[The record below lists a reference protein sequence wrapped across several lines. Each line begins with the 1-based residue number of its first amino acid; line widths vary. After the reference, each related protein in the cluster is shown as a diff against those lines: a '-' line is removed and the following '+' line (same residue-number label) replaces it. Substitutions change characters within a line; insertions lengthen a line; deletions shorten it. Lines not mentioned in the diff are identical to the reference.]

1 MDTYNDDNLDE
12 LLDYID
18 PAALTYQEWCG
29 VGMALKDAG
38 YDCSLWD
45 SWSQRDTA
53 RYHSGECE
61 KKWRSFAGS
70 EHPVTAGTI
79 VHMALENGYRPQ
91 SAPKESRAL
100 SWDDYIG
107 EDYVVTSRKE
117 AQDIP
122 IPEPQTWNP
131 AQELSR
137 YIETLFEAEDF
148 VGYVTETWQ
157 NKDGKYLPT
166 SGCCDRTAGQLLE
179 ALGKCGGDIGAVVG
193 D

>member
-1 MDTYNDDNLDE
+1 MDTYKDDNLDE

-45 SWSQRDTA
+45 SWSQRDTV

-107 EDYVVTSRKE
+107 EDYAITG
-117 AQDIP
+117 P
-122 IPEPQTWNP
+122 
-131 AQELSR
+131 
-137 YIETLFEAEDF
+137 
-148 VGYVTETWQ
+148 
-157 NKDGKYLPT
+157 
-166 SGCCDRTAGQLLE
+166 C
-179 ALGKCGGDIGAVVG
+179 
-193 D
+193 